1 MKLDEALTKLDKAGA
16 LVESTTPVISLEEFN
31 RQVRRRDK
39 GWVIGKLND
48 NHNPSAPW
56 TLTKEG
62 IGQIRF
68 SVWVHTDGDSDAPR
82 IAVDVRGLCC
92 EPEEGAF
99 QNIYKIYND
108 IFGVK

>member
-16 LVESTTPVISLEEFN
+16 LVESRTPVISLDEFN
-31 RQVRRRDK
+31 RQVRRRDA

-68 SVWVHTDGDSDAPR
+68 SVWVHTDGDR
-82 IAVDVRGLCC
+82 ISVDVRGLGC

-99 QNIYKIYND
+99 KDINKIYND